1 MPRHSVRRHLRLE
14 IEAYDETIRR
24 FVPGYEAMLE
34 AAAGA
39 VARGNPK
46 RVLDLGAGTGALAEA
61 ILLRSPEATVELLD
75 VDVEMLEQAG
85 ERLVRFGDR
94 APARRGSFLEPL
106 PECDAVAASLALH
119 HVPTMDEKAALF
131 ARIHDALRPGG
142 VFVNADVTM
151 PTDPAARDA
160 CYRGWADHLVSC
172 GIPEERAFRHFE
184 EWQEEDTY
192 FPREAEC
199 EAMRAAGFEVRWV
212 WSRGP
217 MVVAAGSKT
226 GERPSAD

>member
-24 FVPGYEAMLE
+24 FVPGYERCWRPPP
-34 AAAGA
+34 GWS
-39 VARGNPK
+39 P
-46 RVLDLGAGTGALAEA
+46 AGTRNGCWTSAPEPGPLAEA

-94 APARRGSFLEPL
+94 AP
-106 PECDAVAASLALH
+106 
-119 HVPTMDEKAALF
+119 
-131 ARIHDALRPGG
+131 
-142 VFVNADVTM
+142 
-151 PTDPAARDA
+151 PAAGPSSSRCRSA
-160 CYRGWADHLVSC
+160 MRCGPRSRSTMCRRWTRRRRSSPASTMRSGPAGSSSTRTSPCRPIRRRRTPATALADHLVSC

-184 EWQEEDTY
+184 EWLEEDTY
-192 FPREAEC
+192 FPREVEY
-199 EAMRAAGFEVRWV
+199 EAMRRRRFEVRWV